1 MISAIFRVMFLGLL
15 RDRGALAMA
24 FVLPPL
30 IYMIFAAIFSGTSGG
45 DLRPRVAVLDE
56 VKTETSKRLVD
67 AVAAS
72 ADLRPPEHA
81 PKSMAEVE
89 AQLRRGEIDAGI
101 IVHTD
106 PGRIDAN
113 APAPIHVVVDA
124 ARAMASPIV
133 TGQVMRLFRE
143 HLPDASYRRTI
154 ADIEQR
160 FVELAPYQRAR
171 VEAVLEE
178 IRKQASAPRNAT
190 GTEAEHGDP
199 LIEQT
204 TLATRAT
211 AGANVIYY
219 AGAVGFLFLLFSAMQ
234 GAVSLIDE
242 RQSGIIDRLL
252 AGAGSVTTLIT
263 GKFLFLLLQGVVQV
277 SLIFALAYFVYGVTA
292 GDRWPDWLVITAAS
306 AACAAGLGLAL
317 AAICRTRQQAV
328 TLSNFLVLV
337 LSAMGGSMVPRFFMP
352 AWLQDVSWFI
362 PNAWAVEA
370 YSNLLW
376 RNAPAADLLLL
387 VGLLA
392 ATAFASLV
400 LAGVFLRRST
410 GG

>member
-30 IYMIFAAIFSGTSGG
+30 IYMIFAAIFSGTTGG
-45 DLRPRVAVLDE
+45 DLRPRVAIVDE
-56 VKTETSKRLVD
+56 VQTETSKRLVA

-81 PKSMAEVE
+81 PTSLAEVE

-101 IVHTD
+101 VVYAD
-106 PGRIDAN
+106 PGRLEAN
-113 APAPIHVVVDA
+113 APAPIHVIVDS
-124 ARAMASPIV
+124 ARAMAGPIV
-133 TGQVMRLFRE
+133 TGQLMRLFRE
-143 HLPDASYRRTI
+143 YLPDASYRRTI
-154 ADIEQR
+154 AEIEQR
-160 FVELAPYQRAR
+160 FVEFAPDQRAR

-178 IRKQASAPRNAT
+178 IRRQASEPI
-190 GTEAEHGDP
+190 EADAEANNGDP
-199 LIEQT
+199 LIEQA
-204 TLATRAT
+204 TLSTPAT
-211 AGANVIYY
+211 ADANVIYY

-234 GAVSLIDE
+234 GAISLIDE

-263 GKFLFLLLQGVVQV
+263 GKFLFLLLQGVAQV
-277 SLIFALAYFVYGVTA
+277 GLIFALAYFVYGVTA
-292 GDRWPDWLVITAAS
+292 GDRWPDWLVITVAS
-306 AACAAGLGLAL
+306 SACAAGLGLAL

-337 LSAMGGSMVPRFFMP
+337 LSALGGSMVPRFFMP

-376 RNAPAADLLLL
+376 RNAPAADLVLL

-392 ATAFASLV
+392 ATALSSLV
-400 LAGVFLRRST
+400 LAGVFLRSST

>member
-30 IYMIFAAIFSGTSGG
+30 IYMIFAAIFSGTTGG
-45 DLRPRVAVLDE
+45 DLRPRVAIVDE
-56 VKTETSKRLVD
+56 VKTETSTRLVA

-72 ADLRPPEHA
+72 SDLRPPEHA
-81 PKSMAEVE
+81 PTSMAEVE

-101 IVHTD
+101 VVHAD
-106 PGRIDAN
+106 PGRIEPN
-113 APAPIHVVVDA
+113 APAPIHVVVDS

-143 HLPDASYRRTI
+143 YLPDASYRRTI
-154 ADIEQR
+154 AEIEQR
-160 FVELAPYQRAR
+160 FVELAPDQRAR

-178 IRKQASAPRNAT
+178 IRKQASAPVAADA
-190 GTEAEHGDP
+190 EANRGDP

-204 TLATRAT
+204 TLSVRAT
-211 AGANVIYY
+211 ADANVIYY
-219 AGAVGFLFLLFSAMQ
+219 AGAVSFLFLLFSAMQ
-234 GAVSLIDE
+234 GAISLIDE

-263 GKFLFLLLQGVVQV
+263 GKFLFLLLQGVAQV
-277 SLIFALAYFVYGVTA
+277 GLIFALAYFVYGVTA
-292 GDRWPDWLVITAAS
+292 GDRWPDWLVITVAS
-306 AACAAGLGLAL
+306 SACAAGLGLAL

-337 LSAMGGSMVPRFFMP
+337 LSALGGSMVPRFFMP

-376 RNAPAADLLLL
+376 RNAPAADLVLL

-392 ATAFASLV
+392 ATAFSSLV
-400 LAGVFLRRST
+400 VAGAFLRGST